1 MVTSFKR
8 CIVFFVLAV
17 FMLINGGCV
26 SPYVMEAAGG
36 AAGGAAPSSSDYL
49 GRGKGESYFIA
60 RYDDGKAN
68 KIKLFIERRTDTL
81 TSIVFDVG
89 WFGSI
94 AFGRLTARQIIA
106 ELDQAGAFLEDWM
119 GQGFDY

>member
-60 RYDDGKAN
+60 RYDDV
-68 KIKLFIERRTDTL
+68 I
-81 TSIVFDVG
+81 
-89 WFGSI
+89 
-94 AFGRLTARQIIA
+94 TAVMR
-106 ELDQAGAFLEDWM
+106 AGEVLSLEM
-119 GQGFDY
+119 K